1 MDSIFNGYGFVSKG
15 LLCLSPR
22 EAFELCNRGAVLVD
36 TREEVITRFKKFK
49 VPQIAYLPLSKLK
62 EDYSFLSME
71 GNFIA
76 ADSSGVHSR
85 ELALFLKEKEY
96 QNVAVLAGGMVE
108 WERDGLPINLNLGEQ
123 LSGSC
128 VCQLRFR
135 NT

>member
-1 MDSIFNGYGFVSKG
+1 MDSIFNGYGFVSNG
-15 LLCLSPR
+15 MQCLSPR
-22 EAFELCNRGAVLVD
+22 ETFELCNRGAVLVD
-36 TREEVITRFKKFK
+36 TREEVMTRFKKFK

-71 GNFIA
+71 GYFIV

-85 ELALFLKEKEY
+85 EAVLFLKEKEY
-96 QNVAVLAGGMVE
+96 PNVAILAGGMVE
-108 WERDGLPINLNLGEQ
+108 WERDGLPLNLNPSEQ